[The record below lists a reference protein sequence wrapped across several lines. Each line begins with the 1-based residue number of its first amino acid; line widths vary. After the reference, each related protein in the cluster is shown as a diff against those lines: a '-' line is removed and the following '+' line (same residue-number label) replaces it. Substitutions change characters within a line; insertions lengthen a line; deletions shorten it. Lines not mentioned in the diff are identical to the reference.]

1 LRKRFSLKRRQN
13 CKINQSK
20 KIKWRKVKS
29 MEHNKAENVEA
40 IKQKESTSG

>member
-1 LRKRFSLKRRQN
+1 LQDK
-13 CKINQSK
+13 SK
-20 KIKWRKVKS
+20 QKDKVEAKVKS